1 VFECLGYHGWVI
13 LFDEAE
19 LTGRLGIKSRMKA
32 YGNMDQFVDPS
43 SRFRSVY
50 TMMAFTSS
58 YTEDVIEKKHDYE
71 YLDVNEP
78 ANKAN
83 IKHVLD
89 QIIAAPQL
97 AELTRSEIKDILLNI
112 IDLHKAAYNWDPGI
126 ASDEVICTALNAGY
140 LLRTKIRTAIELLD
154 QLYQYGEAG
163 SITIGDMMSGS
174 YEEIPS
180 LDELNEEEI

>member
-1 VFECLGYHGWVI
+1 MIF
-13 LFDEAE
+13 
-19 LTGRLGIKSRMKA
+19 TRLHTI
-32 YGNMDQFVDPS
+32 
-43 SRFRSVY
+43 
-50 TMMAFTSS
+50 
-58 YTEDVIEKKHDYE
+58 
-71 YLDVNEP
+71 
-78 ANKAN
+78 
-83 IKHVLD
+83 
-89 QIIAAPQL
+89 
-97 AELTRSEIKDILLNI
+97 
-112 IDLHKAAYNWDPGI
+112 GI